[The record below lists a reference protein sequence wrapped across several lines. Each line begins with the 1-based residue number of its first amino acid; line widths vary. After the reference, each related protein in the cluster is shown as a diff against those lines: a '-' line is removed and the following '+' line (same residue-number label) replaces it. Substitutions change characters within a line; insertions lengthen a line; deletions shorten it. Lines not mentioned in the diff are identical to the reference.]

1 MNKDNKDNKNNH
13 ENKKKSKSNY
23 FWPVTVATISLVTLS
38 GTIYL
43 LTRPCVIGDCPL
55 LKEAE
60 QLAEF
65 SRQIFEHENESQAE
79 IIAAQQQLNSSIEI
93 LDSIGTWSKY
103 RPEAK
108 KLLETYGVRQLSL
121 DLLLQ
126 SLEKATKAT
135 NLSENPPLKPEQWQK
150 IVGLWREAIALL
162 QQLPDNNR
170 WSAWIKEKITIY
182 ENNLIESERF
192 LQQEQKAERIL
203 IGAREKARIAQAR
216 QGVAQSAANWKSVQ
230 FIWEAAIKQLEEIPP
245 NTTAQEQVKELKPI
259 WTSNLAAAREWKNQE
274 EIAISAYEKAI
285 FWAEQAKNAAAQNQ
299 WQEAVENWRNALN
312 SLVQIPESSIQYN
325 RTQSLRENYGQA
337 LQLAQAQLQ
346 IYLKQE
352 QAKLSLEELCTRE
365 TKICEYKLEDN
376 KMKVFLS
383 SSYMRKIWQLEVQAR
398 VDGNEDIQQKLRAH
412 ISSIE
417 DALQQISL
425 ITEINIEVY
434 SHDGSLMAI
443 YPQQEVL

>member
-1 MNKDNKDNKNNH
+1 
-13 ENKKKSKSNY
+13 
-23 FWPVTVATISLVTLS
+23 LVTLS

-65 SRQIFEHENESQAE
+65 STQIFEHENESQAT

-103 RPEAK
+103 RPEAQ

-126 SLEKATKAT
+126 SLEKAIEAT
-135 NLSENPPLKPEQWQK
+135 NLSENPPLKPKQWQE

-230 FIWEAAIKQLEEIPP
+230 STWEAAIKQLEEIPP

-312 SLVQIPESSIQYN
+312 SLAQIPESSIQYN

-383 SSYMRKIWQLEVQAR
+383 SSYMRKIWQLEVQAQ
-398 VDGNEDIQQKLRAH
+398 VDGNRDMQQKLRAH

-425 ITEINIEVY
+425 LTGINIEVY

>member
-1 MNKDNKDNKNNH
+1 M
-13 ENKKKSKSNY
+13 
-23 FWPVTVATISLVTLS
+23 VTLS

-65 SRQIFEHENESQAE
+65 STQIFEHENESQAT

-103 RPEAK
+103 RPEAQ

-126 SLEKATKAT
+126 SLEKAIEAT
-135 NLSENPPLKPEQWQK
+135 NLSENPPLKPKQWQE

-230 FIWEAAIKQLEEIPP
+230 STWEAAIKQLEEIPP

-312 SLVQIPESSIQYN
+312 SLAQIPESSIQYN

-383 SSYMRKIWQLEVQAR
+383 SSYMRKIWQLEVQAQ
-398 VDGNEDIQQKLRAH
+398 VDGNRDMQQKLRAH

-425 ITEINIEVY
+425 LTGINIEVY